1 MKLSEGHVVIIKYYP
16 VFSFFFCAFFSK
28 FRYIFGLL
36 CVRFLRSPD
45 LGCLQFDSACL
56 RHCLMTGCREAYHLI
71 AVSSG
76 IEALRSVGEEQSHY
90 FVMFLANREDHSA
103 WPKF

>member
-1 MKLSEGHVVIIKYYP
+1 MYHHVVWFRFM
-16 VFSFFFCAFFSK
+16 FSFLK
-28 FRYIFGLL
+28 FQYKFGLL
-36 CVRFLRSPD
+36 TVGFLRSPD
-45 LGCLQFDSACL
+45 LGYLQFDSACL